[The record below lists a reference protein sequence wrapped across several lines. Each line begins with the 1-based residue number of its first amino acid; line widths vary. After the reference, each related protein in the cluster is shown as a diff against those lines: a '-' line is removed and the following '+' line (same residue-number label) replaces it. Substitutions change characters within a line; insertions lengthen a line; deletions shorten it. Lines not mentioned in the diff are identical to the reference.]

1 MTKALPDYM
10 MVSETDGALYDTRDD
25 GWSKRPPLRANYRRG
40 HRKIKSIADLKAALR
55 AGCYTS
61 LGCYPLYFIASDG
74 AALSFDAV
82 KAEIAQVMAAVRD
95 KSRDGWRVVACDI
108 NYENSDLYCAHTGEK
123 IESAYG
129 E

>member
-74 AALSFDAV
+74 EALSFDAV
-82 KAEIAQVMAAVRD
+82 KVEIVQVMAAIRD
-95 KSRDGWRVVACDI
+95 KSHGGWRVVACDI
-108 NYENSDLYCAHTGEK
+108 NYEDSDLYCAHTGEK

-129 E
+129 D